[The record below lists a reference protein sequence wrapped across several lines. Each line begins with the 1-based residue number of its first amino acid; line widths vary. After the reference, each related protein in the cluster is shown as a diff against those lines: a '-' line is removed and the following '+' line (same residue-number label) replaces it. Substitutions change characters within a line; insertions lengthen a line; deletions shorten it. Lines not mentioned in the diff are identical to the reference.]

1 MEEQLVMEN
10 KFYNKKKV
18 VVLLFFFSTM
28 FSCLINISSI
38 VKNQTKS
45 ILNINNIHLTDTLGI
60 ISPISVVYLTVDQN
74 NFDVSI
80 KSNNYKVFDST
91 IVPKHY
97 KPFPEGASQVNN
109 YVKVQLKKYLT
120 CFQHIMDVSVS
131 PDDSLLIKRQVSA
144 IEQTLKYH
152 SVQHLPIPDSLYRC
166 FKKYGYKQYLVTDAM
181 EYYYAEVMDYNI
193 HSYYRFFIFDLA
205 SKSLSFYDFHLDG
218 NTISPRGKINKNYY
232 TSGRWS
238 YLDYIKSY
246 NQKIE
251 QAYKNSLEQK
261 K

>member
-1 MEEQLVMEN
+1 MVEN
-10 KFYNKKKV
+10 KFHTKKIV
-18 VVLLFFFSTM
+18 VVLLLS
-28 FSCLINISSI
+28 ISAMITCKFPNI

-60 ISPISVVYLTVDQN
+60 ISPFSIVYLTKDPENFDPTIYKN
-74 NFDVSI
+74 NF
-80 KSNNYKVFDST
+80 KVFDTT
-91 IVPKHY
+91 IIPKHY

-181 EYYYAEVMDYNI
+181 EYYYAEVVDYNI
-193 HSYYRFFIFDLA
+193 IEYYRFFIFDITT
-205 SKSLSFYDFHLDG
+205 KSLSFYDFQLDG
-218 NTISPRGKINKNYY
+218 STISPRGKINQNY
-232 TSGRWS
+232 TSGRWY